1 GCPGRRLSRTGG
13 QEATMIS
20 IVLAIT
26 GCAAIL
32 TLGLALTAS
41 RFGTDGSNVGP
52 AEVLDGAGIALPGLM
67 LVSLVAI
74 RAGVFDRSALIVIG
88 VVALISVDPRLARGA
103 LPTGGWTWI
112 IAVIAAVGLW
122 LRRDP
127 VYFLGDWSDFG
138 EYVNRGNAIADGGTP
153 GGFFPPLTETYMAL
167 GHLVFSQ
174 QYAMVIVPVISVMT
188 GLFVAGVSGSLT
200 GSRAAAA
207 LSGSLF
213 AVHPVVVWFGRL
225 PTSEVGFGL
234 LSTILA
240 YQLIRASQ
248 GGRAWPVSL
257 TVAAMV
263 VSRPNGL
270 VLVLPF
276 TAIIVVAALSSSRW
290 DHWARTIGPFVLG
303 WISGF
308 LWLANFD
315 LFRSVVATFGGEFGV
330 DTTSLSEQLSSP
342 GWQAAIVIGMLLYW
356 VVLSRLWA
364 PGWTTDNL
372 VPVLVGGTVV
382 ASFIVV
388 VIAGRLFLLRDGLS
402 SLGYATLILG
412 LLGGIALL
420 ADRTVSMP
428 GLTAVLAPATL
439 WSLVYAFQFDETVPH
454 YIYLYWERYLYPNVT
469 LGVLVLAGGLAA
481 TIERVTTSDTARSTI
496 ALAALVPAAVVAVIS
511 VPQYQLQHHTA
522 YHGDGFYDALQA
534 IAADIPEGATVAYN
548 GVPAE
553 LIWERYFFFFA
564 NTYRVIANPLRQTFE
579 VSFTNLPGEPTAPD
593 PLGGADQNPTHLLSV
608 SLEPREEL
616 QPLTAGQHE
625 FPISLL
631 PRDSVEIADWDEW
644 TVIVTVKEI
653 Q

>member
-1 GCPGRRLSRTGG
+1 
-13 QEATMIS
+13 MIS
-20 IVLAIT
+20 IVLAII
-26 GCAAIL
+26 GCGAVLI
-32 TLGLALTAS
+32 LGLALTAS
-41 RFGTDGSNVGP
+41 RFGTSGSHVGP
-52 AEVLDGAGIALPGLM
+52 AEALDGVGIALPGLM
-67 LVSLVAI
+67 LLSLVAI
-74 RAGVFDRSALIVIG
+74 RVGIFDRTALIVVG
-88 VVALISVDPRLARGA
+88 VVALISLDSRLAREA
-103 LPTGGWTWI
+103 FPPGGWSWI
-112 IAVIAAVGLW
+112 TAVIAVGGLW
-122 LRRDP
+122 LRRNP

-138 EYVNRGNAIADGGTP
+138 EYVNRGNSIADGGTP

-174 QYAMVIVPVISVMT
+174 RYAMVIVPILSVMT

-240 YQLIRASQ
+240 YQLIRAGQ
-248 GGRAWPVSL
+248 GERAWPISL

-270 VLVLPF
+270 LLVLPF
-276 TAIIVVAALSSSRW
+276 SAIIVVAAVSSTRW
-290 DHWARTIGPFVLG
+290 EQWARTIGPFVLG

-364 PGWTTDNL
+364 PRWRTESL
-372 VPVLVGGTVV
+372 VPVLLGGTVV
-382 ASFIVV
+382 GSFFVIL
-388 VIAGRLFLLRDGLS
+388 IAGRLFLLRDGLS
-402 SLGYATLILG
+402 SLGYATLILA
-412 LLGGIALL
+412 LVGGVALL
-420 ADRTVSMP
+420 VDRTVSMP

-469 LGVLVLAGGLAA
+469 LGILVLAGGLAA
-481 TIERVTTSDTARSTI
+481 AVERLATSYSARSSI
-496 ALAALVPAAVVAVIS
+496 ALAALIPAAVLAATFI
-511 VPQYQLQHHTA
+511 PEYRLQHHTA
-522 YHGDGFYDALQA
+522 YHGDGFYDALEA
-534 IAADIPEGATVAYN
+534 IADDIPEGATVAYN

-553 LIWERYFFFFA
+553 LIWERYFFFFP
-564 NTYRVIANPLRQTFE
+564 NTYRVIAHPLRHTFGT
-579 VSFTNLPGEPTAPD
+579 SFTNLPVEPTAPD
-593 PLGGADQNPTHLLSV
+593 PLGGSDQDPTHLLSV
-608 SLEPREEL
+608 SLEPRDEL

-631 PRDSVEIADWDEW
+631 PRDSAGIEDWDEW
-644 TVIVTVKEI
+644 TVLVTVTAI
-653 Q
+653 G